1 MPARGHNSAA
11 RWRLRCAPYWC
22 AATAM
27 HAMLPLIASL
37 LSSAAH
43 SDAVSNVPTGD
54 LRSAMLRA
62 IIETELEPDFD
73 TIHHVRGEQ
82 EGVMIDVEEHI
93 EVEMDFAEAQNREL
107 PEEPESP
114 EQAFH
119 DAEQVQVLGGQV
131 GALTGKVARFDKR
144 LDRMDKRTE
153 RVNHREKVVA
163 LDESA
168 RLRSRNGRRL
178 SQIHALNTTGV
189 SSDNRLGARTA
200 APAGMIHLQAAAAR

>member
-1 MPARGHNSAA
+1 
-11 RWRLRCAPYWC
+11 
-22 AATAM
+22 
-27 HAMLPLIASL
+27 
-37 LSSAAH
+37 
-43 SDAVSNVPTGD
+43 
-54 LRSAMLRA
+54 
-62 IIETELEPDFD
+62 
-73 TIHHVRGEQ
+73 
-82 EGVMIDVEEHI
+82 MIDVEEHI

-163 LDESA
+163 LEEVVLA
-168 RLRSRNGRRL
+168 RRL
-178 SQIHALNTTGV
+178 AHAVQRRRVRHGEVEQTAVCNSHLFWGV
-189 SSDNRLGARTA
+189 GAWWF
-200 APAGMIHLQAAAAR
+200 GQG